1 MLRARIVHQIQR
13 VADKMQNVNSEGT
26 QNNSPDNSISKV
38 SSTGSLSNLNAFPK
52 RQSSLASTSDK
63 NSNHTSN
70 VQILAPDEIEK
81 RIDKRTRLAF
91 AELLLTVLEVDFCGS
106 DENFNEFKKQ
116 TQEFIFKALK
126 LKTEDEKLLFDKVSG
141 NNDLGE
147 VIVVIKNNEYL
158 KEHSPITL
166 LACFLNVALGGGSYD
181 SRHRVLIRHC
191 TAMLGI
197 LFDDVE
203 QIGSKYAG
211 EKCQNEKNKTLCA
224 RASAGIGG
232 ILIGVT
238 GGLAAPLGWFEV
250 ILLAAGTGFLIGGTV
265 SGIATTAGAAA
276 IGSLF
281 GIAGAGISGYK
292 MSKRVGAIEEFVI
305 EDLSDG
311 ESLHCVLCVSG
322 WIDEGDGEDAFKTQW
337 KHLQMAQEQYTLR
350 YESKYLIELGKAI
363 EYFMSFAV
371 SYAIQHTLM
380 ETALA
385 GLMTAIAW
393 PLVLISSAE
402 VINNPWNVCVSRATE
417 VGEQLA
423 EVLLTRAHGR
433 RPITLIGF
441 SLGARV
447 LYHCLLT
454 MSKREHFQGII
465 QDVVLLGAPVSAS
478 TKEWQQISKVVG
490 GRIINGYCE
499 TDWLLRF
506 LYRTMSIQFAIAGT
520 APVIVKGQQKIVNFN
535 LSHIVKG
542 HFDYSKKLTEC
553 LKAVGIR
560 TLSASNEPFQKMSS
574 EARAQA
580 STPPP
585 SETEKIIPLTDV
597 DVDLKAT
604 LKIAENVGQPF
615 VQKTEEKTT
624 TKSGE
629 TEGDEAAIAAKS
641 KKTQGMEITESS
653 NSRADSRLA
662 SGQQSPIAFPPE
674 VLSEAAKGV
683 AKKDVEENECFDP
696 CFYMNKIP
704 MRQHLSERRP
714 KTVAQ
719 AEQVHE
725 NEEFTINVI
734 AKKVAPKRDLLCKLA
749 VCQKSFLGSGAFSDV
764 YRGTVRRKTSSGVDE
779 VVDVAIKKIWPDP
792 SREDRQITL
801 HRRLKHDNLIS
812 LLYYYVCLHPTS
824 KLFVYQTLCA
834 LAYLETMSIVHRDI
848 KPNFFGKFA
857 C

>member
-1 MLRARIVHQIQR
+1 
-13 VADKMQNVNSEGT
+13 MQNSNSE
-26 QNNSPDNSISKV
+26 NDSPDNSIPKV

-91 AELLLTVLEVDFCGS
+91 AELLLTILEVDFCGS
-106 DENFNEFKKQ
+106 DENFNEFKKH
-116 TQEFIFKALK
+116 TNEFIFKTLK
-126 LKTEDEKLLFDKVSG
+126 LKSEDEKLLFDKVSG

-166 LACFLNVALGGGSYD
+166 LACFLNVALSGGSYD

-203 QIGSKYAG
+203 QVENTLTDCLMSEYEETDEATKEAAGLDRNTREKSAKMKKIKRYALVG
-211 EKCQNEKNKTLCA
+211 
-224 RASAGIGG
+224 ASAGIGG

-238 GGLAAPLGWFEV
+238 GGLAAPLV
-250 ILLAAGTGFLIGGTV
+250 AAGTGFLIGGTV

-322 WIDEGDGEDAFKTQW
+322 WIDEADGEDAFKTQW

-350 YESKYLIELGKAI
+350 YESKYLVELGKAI
-363 EYFMSFAV
+363 EYLMSFAV

-393 PLVLISSAE
+393 PLVLISTAS
-402 VINNPWNVCVSRATE
+402 VIDNPWNVCVSRATE

-478 TKEWQQISKVVG
+478 TKEWQQISRVVG

-506 LYRTMSIQFAIAGT
+506 LYRTMSVQFAIAGT

-560 TLSASNEPFQKMSS
+560 VTPYSRSSLS
-574 EARAQA
+574 
-580 STPPP
+580 
-585 SETEKIIPLTDV
+585 
-597 DVDLKAT
+597 DLKT
-604 LKIAENVGQPF
+604 YC
-615 VQKTEEKTT
+615 EK
-624 TKSGE
+624 
-629 TEGDEAAIAAKS
+629 
-641 KKTQGMEITESS
+641 
-653 NSRADSRLA
+653 
-662 SGQQSPIAFPPE
+662 QQ
-674 VLSEAAKGV
+674 
-683 AKKDVEENECFDP
+683 
-696 CFYMNKIP
+696 
-704 MRQHLSERRP
+704 
-714 KTVAQ
+714 
-719 AEQVHE
+719 
-725 NEEFTINVI
+725 NEEEHE
-734 AKKVAPKRDLLCKLA
+734 K
-749 VCQKSFLGSGAFSDV
+749 QKE
-764 YRGTVRRKTSSGVDE
+764 KE
-779 VVDVAIKKIWPDP
+779 QQH
-792 SREDRQITL
+792 E
-801 HRRLKHDNLIS
+801 
-812 LLYYYVCLHPTS
+812 
-824 KLFVYQTLCA
+824 
-834 LAYLETMSIVHRDI
+834 
-848 KPNFFGKFA
+848 
-857 C
+857 